1 MIRSYLV
8 FFRLLAVVYP
18 AVDDGRQTDGG
29 ANVRVHA
36 VSRRQDPVAS
46 EQRRPAH
53 VAASATFSQAACVW
67 KSSRRRRLP
76 SLSTVGL
83 EFCGNNVCN
92 AHHYSS
98 DGGCVRLRAYVTVF

>member
-1 MIRSYLV
+1 M

-46 EQRRPAH
+46 EQRRSTH
-53 VAASATFSQAACVW
+53 VAVSATFSQAACVG
-67 KSSRRRRLP
+67 KPSRRRRLS

-83 EFCGNNVCN
+83 GILRQQRSY
-92 AHHYSS
+92 AYHYLSE
-98 DGGCVRLRAYVTVF
+98 DGCV